1 MFYIIL
7 VSSWSLMAVLYHT
20 RVVLALMAA
29 LYHTCVL

>member
-7 VSSWSLMAVLYHT
+7 VSSWTLMAGPYPS
-20 RVVLALMAA
+20 RVLMALTV